1 MTHLTRFATLAAA
14 VIGVAVP
21 VAPVAAQADTRP
33 AVAVLPFDNVVASPD
48 ARQFDG
54 LRSTI
59 AEALVV
65 AVASRPG
72 VRVVDRDRL
81 QQLLGQEQ
89 LLAGPLDRAT
99 AIRLGKLLGAQ
110 HVIFG
115 GFVADAKG
123 NLRIDARA
131 VEVEQGMLERTERIQ
146 GKSGDLR
153 ALAATLAASLM
164 AAMHLS
170 IRAAEQAPTG

>member
-1 MTHLTRFATLAAA
+1 M
-14 VIGVAVP
+14 
-21 VAPVAAQADTRP
+21 
-33 AVAVLPFDNVVASPD
+33 
-48 ARQFDG
+48 
-54 LRSTI
+54 
-59 AEALVV
+59 
-65 AVASRPG
+65 ASRPG